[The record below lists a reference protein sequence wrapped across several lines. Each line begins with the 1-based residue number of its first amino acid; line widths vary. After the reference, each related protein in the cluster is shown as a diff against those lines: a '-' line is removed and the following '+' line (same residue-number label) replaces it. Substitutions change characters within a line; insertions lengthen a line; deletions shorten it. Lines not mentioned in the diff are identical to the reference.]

1 MVATLAVYGD
11 ISLWFYCVSLMI
23 NSVEPLSMCLLAICF
38 VLFCFL
44 KNVYSG
50 LLHIFKSCC
59 LLFDVVVWKLLGM
72 MTKFLGLGL
81 GQNGPGDHKISDDE
95 DEKKEM

>member
-1 MVATLAVYGD
+1 MGTVEILAVPQAGEGTEITTP
-11 ISLWFYCVSLMI
+11 ISSSDAF
-23 NSVEPLSMCLLAICF
+23 F
-38 VLFCFL
+38 
-44 KNVYSG
+44 
-50 LLHIFKSCC
+50 
-59 LLFDVVVWKLLGM
+59 VVVWKLLGM

>member
-1 MVATLAVYGD
+1 M
-11 ISLWFYCVSLMI
+11 
-23 NSVEPLSMCLLAICF
+23 
-38 VLFCFL
+38 LFF
-44 KNVYSG
+44 
-50 LLHIFKSCC
+50 
-59 LLFDVVVWKLLGM
+59 VVVWKLLGM